1 MADFK
6 LSDFSSISSLLNS
19 YFLAV
24 IEAGVDNYKIT
35 WQDFLTQ
42 IKSNTGVVQGDLI
55 SNTVFEVGG
64 NAVIPD
70 TTRLY
75 IDVASQESYFWN
87 GSNYIAVSSVIPTIG
102 VNGNWYIGGIDTNKP
117 SQGANGV
124 SPHIDVTSG
133 NWFVG
138 LNDTGIKARGDD
150 GDTPTI
156 DPTSKNWF
164 IGGLDTGVKAEATA
178 PVISP
183 TTGNWVIDGVDT
195 NIKASYTY
203 RVAYDTDIVGNRSG
217 TDSVFQL
224 PGNYI
229 SGTVRVFKGG
239 VILQEGTGIDWIEE
253 SPNEIKIYG
262 TVSSDLLTIFYAPEI
277 NTPIQGLIVSYLN
290 QAFTQPSVSSTVTAE
305 LISGI
310 DWLKAGVRI
319 YINGGGQYTIT
330 NIGANNL
337 YTIRLDV
344 AETAVSQPV
353 TPDICFP
360 ILPPTGGGGMT
371 KVQDDSS
378 PKLGGSLDADM
389 NRIFNLAAP
398 ASASDPIRKV
408 DFEAQKIEDHSDIDI
423 TGLANGYIIYWDN
436 AASKWKVKAESG
448 GGASSLV
455 SLTDVDITGQSN
467 NDVIYWD
474 SGTSKWKAKQVSGGS
489 GITKVEDDT
498 SPKLGGDLDANS
510 KKISGLLAAS
520 SNTEPIR
527 KQEFDALKLIDL
539 ADTDI
544 LTPIDNHNIIY
555 WNATTGKWEVM
566 LLGVDKMQP
575 ISSKTI
581 IGNNLSTAIHPHEID
596 ARIIFGSNHFK
607 SFNSVSG
614 TFYIDKND
622 FYGTQKLTLTGNTTF
637 DFANWDNDDAATVV
651 LIVSGNYTITET
663 ALGDELDGS
672 SPYDSTYTKYVIDF
686 YKDSGTIH
694 STFSRLVK

>member
-6 LSDFSSISSLLNS
+6 LSDFSPISSLLNS

-24 IEAGVDNYKIT
+24 FEAGVDNYKIT

-203 RVAYDTDIVGNRSG
+203 RAAYDTDIVGNRSV

-224 PGNYI
+224 PENYI

-239 VILQEGTGIDWIEE
+239 AILQEGTGIDWIEE

-330 NIGANNL
+330 NVGANNL

-398 ASASDPIRKV
+398 ASAS
-408 DFEAQKIEDHSDIDI
+408 
-423 TGLANGYIIYWDN
+423 
-436 AASKWKVKAESG
+436 
-448 GGASSLV
+448 
-455 SLTDVDITGQSN
+455 
-467 NDVIYWD
+467 
-474 SGTSKWKAKQVSGGS
+474 
-489 GITKVEDDT
+489 
-498 SPKLGGDLDANS
+498 
-510 KKISGLLAAS
+510 
-520 SNTEPIR
+520 EPIR
-527 KQEFDALKLIDL
+527 MQEFDDLKLIDL

-544 LTPIDNHNIIY
+544 LTPIGHHNIIC
-555 WNATTGKWEVM
+555 WNASTGKWEVM
-566 LLGVDKMQP
+566 LLSVDKMQP
-575 ISSKTI
+575 IPSKSI
-581 IGNNLSTAIHPHEID
+581 IGNNLSAPVHPQEID

-607 SFNSVSG
+607 FFNSVSG
-614 TFYIDKND
+614 TFYIDKNG
-622 FYGTQKLTLTGNTTF
+622 FYGTQKLTLAGNTTF
-637 DFANWDNDDAATVV
+637 DFVNWDNDDAATVV

-672 SPYDSTYTKYVIDF
+672 SPYDPTYTKYVIDF
-686 YKDSGTIH
+686 YCTSGVIH